1 VTQLR
6 PSEGRDGDGLPHRG
20 ARTGGRKGGGGQDPD
35 RESVRAHPLFASWYP
50 KAAAANDRSGFAK
63 YRARLVEG
71 LRGEVVEIGPG
82 SGLNFPHYP
91 AEVTRVVA
99 IEPEPRLRELAEQA
113 ARDLRAQWEQQAQR
127 EQPEQQE
134 LQAPQVPRAPQA
146 PRGPQIKLIGGVAE
160 DLPLPDAGFD
170 AVVVSLA
177 LCSVRDQP
185 AALAEIRR
193 VLRPGGQFRFL
204 EHVRAR
210 RRAAALAQRTLDA
223 TVWPLIGAG
232 CRCARRTEQAV
243 SAAGF
248 EPAELERFRFP
259 ASSPVPRPT
268 APHVLGSAIRPLS

>member
-1 VTQLR
+1 VTRTR
-6 PSEGRDGDGLPHRG
+6 PGDGRDADPERG
-20 ARTGGRKGGGGQDPD
+20 
-35 RESVRAHPLFASWYP
+35 REPVRAHPLFASWYP
-50 KAAAANDRSGFAK
+50 KAAAANDRSGFAR
-63 YRARLVEG
+63 YRVRLLEG
-71 LRGEVVEIGPG
+71 LRGEVAEIGPG

-99 IEPEPRLRELAEQA
+99 VEPEPRLRELARQV
-113 ARDLRAQWEQQAQR
+113 ARELRERWE
-127 EQPEQQE
+127 PDG
-134 LQAPQVPRAPQA
+134 PG
-146 PRGPQIKLIGGVAE
+146 GPQIKLVGGVVE

-177 LCSVRDQP
+177 LCSVHDQP

-210 RRAAALAQRTLDA
+210 RPAAALAQRALDA

-243 SAAGF
+243 AAAGF
-248 EPAELERFRFP
+248 ELAEPERFRFP
-259 ASSPVPRPT
+259 ASGFVPRPT